1 MVHSSS
7 PSHEPNPPGDSFV
20 SRGLVRLLGVALVL
34 GAIALPGCNGK
45 NPAGPSQPAASA
57 ITGLAING
65 AEAVLTGVSASYT
78 ATATFSDGT
87 SRSVTPA
94 WISSSPAVGS
104 VDGDGHFDGRSH
116 GSTTLTATY
125 QSRSVSKTV
134 QVVNN
139 YSGTWMGSY
148 VIRACS
154 DSGDLT
160 NHDGGW
166 CLAGPGRVGTVS
178 GITMRLVQSG
188 TNLTEITGTLGSFE
202 EAITGLVTAD
212 GRLILAG
219 TFREWDWEHE
229 TVVAMWQIH
238 AWDSH
243 LAAPDLMTG
252 RWSEHMSSLY
262 FRVGAADIDNEFL
275 TITRT
280 SKAVSAST
288 RR

>member
-1 MVHSSS
+1 MVHSSRG
-7 PSHEPNPPGDSFV
+7 HEPNPRGHSFV
-20 SRGLVRLLGVALVL
+20 STRSMRLLGVALVL
-34 GAIALPGCNGK
+34 SVIVLPGCNGT

-65 AEAVLTGVSASYT
+65 AEAVLTGASASYT
-78 ATATFSDGT
+78 ATATFPDGT
-87 SRSVTPA
+87 LRAVTPA
-94 WISSSPAVGS
+94 WISANPAVAS
-104 VDGDGHFDGRSH
+104 VDGDGRLDGRSH

-125 QSRSVSKTV
+125 QGRSVSKTV

-139 YSGTWMGSY
+139 YAGTWKGSY

-166 CLAGPGRVGTVS
+166 CLAGPGRVGTVVT

-202 EAITGLVTAD
+202 EAMTGVVTAD
-212 GRLILAG
+212 GRLTLGG
-219 TFREWDWEHE
+219 TFREWDWDHE
-229 TVVAMWQIH
+229 IVVAMWQIR
-238 AWDSH
+238 AWDSN
-243 LAAPDLMTG
+243 LAGPDLMTG
-252 RWSEHMSSLY
+252 RWSEHLSSLY
-262 FRVGAADIDNEFL
+262 FRVGAADIDNEFV
-275 TITRT
+275 TIART
-280 SKAVSAST
+280 SKVASAST

>member
-1 MVHSSS
+1 M
-7 PSHEPNPPGDSFV
+7 
-20 SRGLVRLLGVALVL
+20 RLGVPLVL
-34 GAIALPGCNGK
+34 SVIALPGCNGT
-45 NPAGPSQPAASA
+45 NPAGPSQPASSA
-57 ITGLAING
+57 VTGLAING

-78 ATATFSDGT
+78 ATATLSDGT
-87 SRSVTPA
+87 SRAVTPA
-94 WISSSPAVGS
+94 WISSNPAVGS
-104 VDGDGHFDGRSH
+104 VHGDGHLDGRSH

-125 QSRSVSKTV
+125 QSRSVSKTI

-166 CLAGPGRVGTVS
+166 CLAGPGRVGTVVA
-178 GITMRLVQSG
+178 GITMKLVQGG

-202 EAITGLVTAD
+202 EAITGVVTAD
-212 GRLILAG
+212 GRLTLVG
-219 TFREWDWEHE
+219 TFREWDWDHE
-229 TVVAMWQIH
+229 IVVTMWQIH
-238 AWDSH
+238 AWDSN
-243 LAAPDLMTG
+243 LAGPDLMIG

-262 FRVGAADIDNEFL
+262 FRVGDADIDNEFL

-280 SKAVSAST
+280 PRTASAST
-288 RR
+288 RRLDDPLWSRCRLVHVTNARRV